1 VLIVALLSEQLS
13 CRPNESSRLARP
25 TQSSMAVVA
34 VGDAGEEVS
43 EAGEVT
49 VAGMA
54 GVEVGPDVDEDEVR
68 VPMAGPEMVTPPVMQ
83 Y

>member
-13 CRPNESSRLARP
+13 CRPKKPSRLARP
-25 TQSSMAVVA
+25 TQSSMAMVA
-34 VGDAGEEVS
+34 VGDAAEEVS

-49 VAGMA
+49 VAGIA
-54 GVEVGPDVDEDEVR
+54 GVEVGLDVDEDEVG
-68 VPMAGPEMVTPPVMQ
+68 VPMAGPEMVTPPVRQ

>member
-13 CRPNESSRLARP
+13 CRPNKTSCFARP
-25 TQSSMAVVA
+25 TQPSMVVVA
-34 VGDAGEEVS
+34 VGDAVEEVS

-49 VAGMA
+49 VAGIA
-54 GVEVGPDVDEDEVR
+54 GVEVGLDVDEDEVG
-68 VPMAGPEMVTPPVMQ
+68 VPMTDTEMVTPPVMQ

>member
-13 CRPNESSRLARP
+13 CRPNKPPRLARP

-34 VGDAGEEVS
+34 VGDAEEEVS

-49 VAGMA
+49 VAGIA
-54 GVEVGPDVDEDEVR
+54 GVEVGLDVDEDGVG